1 MFNNKTTKG
10 SLMGVDSTTLI
21 AKGTEISGEIK
32 FSGCLEIEGTVVGN
46 IIADPSCEKSQVR
59 IQNSGQVRGDVCAP
73 VIIVNGR
80 IEGNVYSSKRV
91 ELAAKALICGD
102 VHYQMMEM
110 VKGAQLN
117 GGLMYT
123 ENSTQKRLDA
133 PDDSLQAIDS
143 DDILGQY
150 VDSGLNG

>member
-1 MFNNKTTKG
+1 MFNNKTKG
-10 SLMGVDSTTLI
+10 TLIGADTTTLI
-21 AKGTEISGEIK
+21 ATGTEISGEIK
-32 FSGCLEIEGTVVGN
+32 FSGCLEIEGSVVGN
-46 IIADPSCEKSQVR
+46 IIADPCCETSQVR

-73 VIIVNGR
+73 VIIVNGQ

-91 ELAAKALICGD
+91 ELAAKALVCGD

-110 VKGAQLN
+110 VKGAQIN

-123 ENSTQKRLDA
+123 KDSPKNRLEA
-133 PDDSLQAIDS
+133 PEVVSQAIDS

>member
-1 MFNNKTTKG
+1 MFNNKAKG
-10 SLMGVDSTTLI
+10 TLMSADNTTLI

-32 FSGCLEIEGTVVGN
+32 FSGCLEIEGTVLGN
-46 IIADPSCEKSQVR
+46 IIAEPSCEKSQVR
-59 IQNSGQVRGDVCAP
+59 IQNSGQVKGDVCAP
-73 VIIVNGR
+73 VIIINGQ

-91 ELAAKALICGD
+91 ELATKALVCGD

-110 VKGAQLN
+110 VKGAQIN

-123 ENSTQKRLDA
+123 EDSTQKRLEPSD
-133 PDDSLQAIDS
+133 PTGQAVDS

>member
-1 MFNNKTTKG
+1 MFSNKAKG
-10 SLMGVDSTTLI
+10 TIISADNTTLI
-21 AKGTEISGEIK
+21 AKGTEMSGEIK

-46 IIADPSCEKSQVR
+46 IIAEPSCETSQVR
-59 IQNSGQVRGDVCAP
+59 IQNSGQVKGDVCAP
-73 VIIVNGR
+73 VIIVNGQ

-91 ELAAKALICGD
+91 ELAAKALVCGD

-110 VKGAQLN
+110 VKGAQIN

-123 ENSTQKRLDA
+123 ENSTQKRLET
-133 PDDSLQAIDS
+133 PEPTSQAVDS